1 MDSDYVASLLMGHS
15 AAPGLDFAALDGG
28 LLETLCCAGLFGAP
42 GVAAGPGGGGSPEGS
57 SVSDP
62 AWARATDSGNAR
74 KRKAPPAGAANGK
87 EACLG
92 KAGGLKAPDGK
103 KGRVGA
109 GGSPVKPKV
118 EEATASDGSV
128 EDKGQKKGK
137 GKSTKPPVEPPK
149 DYVHVRARRGQATD
163 SHSLAERVRHCTSTR
178 FLPFEPCRQISCV
191 WAGIH
196 NRTLLLVGVLIGS
209 KRED

>member
-1 MDSDYVASLLMGHS
+1 M
-15 AAPGLDFAALDGG
+15 PGSGRRLQLVPPTGKK
-28 LLETLCCAGLFGAP
+28 
-42 GVAAGPGGGGSPEGS
+42 
-57 SVSDP
+57 P
-62 AWARATDSGNAR
+62 AWARCGETTSAEWILFLHSTDWLDFSLLVGDAFGLILNSG
-74 KRKAPPAGAANGK
+74 
-87 EACLG
+87 LQ
-92 KAGGLKAPDGK
+92 AGGPKAPDGK

-128 EDKGQKKGK
+128 EDEGQKKGK
-137 GKSTKPPVEPPK
+137 GKSAKPPVEPPK